1 MKTKTIFFYILVVI
15 YSLFIILLFLK
26 VIPITIDKYS
36 LVLLFGFIG
45 ISLLPFVDK
54 LKIENVLEIN
64 RLKNKI
70 EEVKLKQYLGE
81 VIKTNSWDIYIFDED
96 GKHKLPNQQTASFLR
111 SSKGEILVSKSDL
124 HLMKSSNPIESVL
137 NANIINWHGHIFV
150 LLNNKKYHVPSWGY
164 IADWGKVPNDA
175 KPIDD
180 LQIRLYPTAR

>member
-81 VIKTNSWDIYIFDED
+81 VIKTNS
-96 GKHKLPNQQTASFLR
+96 
-111 SSKGEILVSKSDL
+111 
-124 HLMKSSNPIESVL
+124 
-137 NANIINWHGHIFV
+137 
-150 LLNNKKYHVPSWGY
+150 
-164 IADWGKVPNDA
+164 
-175 KPIDD
+175 
-180 LQIRLYPTAR
+180 